1 MTAAGLD
8 CQTNATTSSVE
19 RLRLAW
25 HLSKIEVMLFVREPS
40 AMFFTLLFPLM
51 LLIFVGVVYGDE
63 VDDDGLRYI
72 DVYFPTLLAAVAA
85 NLGVMGV
92 TINIAESRAR
102 GVLRRYRIAPFPF
115 STYMISQIVVGL
127 FMYVLSSV
135 SILIA
140 VALLYGFNLQ
150 GSILLFVA
158 ILLLGLAVMMTLGF
172 LIGGLNITVRTSQLI
187 GTVAF
192 FFMFF
197 GSGGA
202 IPRSQ
207 FPVWMQNL
215 TEVNPLTHLSDS
227 LIQIYLGRSLSAEI
241 PGLIGLSIGLFMLIY
256 FANTFFSWE
265 VQP

>member
-1 MTAAGLD
+1 MKAANLSRQND
-8 CQTNATTSSVE
+8 AVTSPIE
-19 RLRLAW
+19 RLRLVW
-25 HLSKIEVMLFVREPS
+25 HLSKIEVMLFTREPS

-51 LLIFVGVVYGDE
+51 LLVFVGVVYGDE
-63 VDDDGLRYI
+63 VDDNGLRYI

-127 FMYVLSSV
+127 FMYVLSSA

-140 VALLYGFNLQ
+140 VAVLYGFNLQ
-150 GSILLFVA
+150 GSILLFIA

-207 FPVWMQNL
+207 FPVWLQNV
-215 TEVNPLTHLSDS
+215 TEANPLTHLSDS
-227 LIQIYLGRSLSAEI
+227 LIQVYLGRSINAEV
-241 PGLIGLSIGLFMLIY
+241 PGLVGLFAGFFMLVY
-256 FANTFFSWE
+256 AANRFFSWE